1 MYSITSVSHRV
12 ILVWVLI
19 LTVTTASSED
29 FPNRPLTMMIG
40 FNPGGSTDIQAKV
53 LAPILAEKLGQPVE
67 LLHQAGAGGGVAA
80 AMLANSR
87 EGGYIFQYGLST
99 PYTLSPLTTRTSY
112 NVNSFRYLVG
122 ITLDQSAFVTG
133 ADSPF
138 HDWAGFIAYAKAH
151 PHTLYATQTELDRL
165 IIHHIAQKEGFSLRI
180 IPTTGGAGMAPL
192 ILSGDALIA
201 YSGGTHSA
209 YTDSGKMRVL
219 AGLADE
225 RLRYYPD
232 VPTVRELG
240 YDVSMHAVRVVA
252 VPKDTSDDQAD
263 RLTAA
268 FAEAIQDPRFIA
280 VTEQTIRMPVV
291 FLDEQALNA
300 LFARQVAEYQRLLVE
315 EQK

>member
-1 MYSITSVSHRV
+1 
-12 ILVWVLI
+12 
-19 LTVTTASSED
+19 
-29 FPNRPLTMMIG
+29 
-40 FNPGGSTDIQAKV
+40 
-53 LAPILAEKLGQPVE
+53 
-67 LLHQAGAGGGVAA
+67 
-80 AMLANSR
+80 
-87 EGGYIFQYGLST
+87 
-99 PYTLSPLTTRTSY
+99 
-112 NVNSFRYLVG
+112 
-122 ITLDQSAFVTG
+122 
-133 ADSPF
+133 
-138 HDWAGFIAYAKAH
+138 
-151 PHTLYATQTELDRL
+151 
-165 IIHHIAQKEGFSLRI
+165 
-180 IPTTGGAGMAPL
+180 
-192 ILSGDALIA
+192 
-201 YSGGTHSA
+201 
-209 YTDSGKMRVL
+209 MRVL